1 MPTVKITESTVTRVK
16 APDPSGRQVLHWDSE
31 IRGFGILCSGS
42 TTSKSWIV
50 QRAIGSGKQRRLTIG
65 DAKTLPLKE
74 ARERAADALDQLR
87 RGKDP
92 KQKKTAEITPRKA
105 LAMYLEWKKDL
116 RPASVTAY
124 RYGIE
129 KYLESWLDIPLRLI
143 TPEMVESRHRE
154 IAAEVESKHRAA
166 AKKHVGPGGA
176 HASFSFSG
184 KSTANGAMRAFG
196 ILFSFIAKRVPDMPP
211 NPVRLLSDGGWFK
224 IKGRTG
230 FVRAEDMPAFYKAVL
245 ALPNPIARDFILLIL
260 WTGMRRG
267 EASSLA
273 WGDVD
278 LHARVIRVSAE
289 KTKSGRPL
297 DLPMSDLV
305 FDLLKAR
312 ADLGKDKFV
321 FPSNGT
327 SGHIEDPHY
336 PLSMVKEICGI
347 KASAHDL
354 RRTYTTICASSDISP
369 LALKALISH
378 SLGSDITSGYIQFG
392 VEDLRAPAQRVA
404 DRLKELCGIAPP
416 MLRLIRSSA
425 SAA

>member
-1 MPTVKITESTVTRVK
+1 MPTVKITEATVTRVK

-31 IRGFGILCSGS
+31 IRGFGILCSGT

-50 QRAIGSGKQRRLTIG
+50 QRAIAGGKQRRLTIG

-74 ARERAADALDQLR
+74 ARERAAEALDQLR
-87 RGKDP
+87 RGMDP

-129 KYLESWLDIPLRLI
+129 KYLESWLDIPLCSI
-143 TPEMVESRHRE
+143 NPAMVEIRHRE
-154 IAAEVESKHRAA
+154 IATEVESKHRAA
-166 AKKHVGPGGA
+166 AKKAAENV

-196 ILFSFIAKRVPDMPP
+196 ILYSFIAKRVSDMPP

-224 IKGRTG
+224 IQGRTG
-230 FVRAEDMPAFYKAVL
+230 FVRAEDLPAFYKAVL
-245 ALPNPIARDFILLIL
+245 ALANPVARDFILLML

-267 EASSLA
+267 EASSLTWA
-273 WGDVD
+273 NVD
-278 LHARVIRVSAE
+278 LQARVIRVSAE

-297 DLPMSDLV
+297 DLPMSDFV
-305 FDLLKAR
+305 FDLLDAR
-312 ADLGKDKFV
+312 ATLGKDKFV
-321 FPSNGT
+321 FPSNGI
-327 SGHIEDPHY
+327 SGHIEDPHF
-336 PLSMVKEICGI
+336 PLSIVKEMCGI

-354 RRTYTTICASSDISP
+354 RRTYATIASTANISP

-416 MLRLIRSSA
+416 MLRLIRSPTR
-425 SAA
+425 AA